1 MFFIIS
7 FLSPLFIAVFLSPFF
22 IDVFMVCDLIVRVKH
37 STYIT
42 NITNVP
48 FLLTLLKQKVYDI
61 FNPNPRV
68 VVKYSLVH
76 GQNVFWI
83 VI

>member
-42 NITNVP
+42 NAR
-48 FLLTLLKQKVYDI
+48 FLITLLKQKVYDI
-61 FNPNPRV
+61 FDSNPRV

-76 GQNVFWI
+76 GQNIFWI

>member
-7 FLSPLFIAVFLSPFF
+7 FLSPFF

-42 NITNVP
+42 NAH
-48 FLLTLLKQKVYDI
+48 FLITLLKQKVYDI
-61 FNPNPRV
+61 FDSNPRV
-68 VVKYSLVH
+68 VVKYNLIH

>member
-7 FLSPLFIAVFLSPFF
+7 FLSPFF

-42 NITNVP
+42 NAH
-48 FLLTLLKQKVYDI
+48 FLITLLEQKVYDI
-61 FNPNPRV
+61 FDSNPRV

>member
-42 NITNVP
+42 NVP
-48 FLLTLLKQKVYDI
+48 FLLTLLEQKVYDI

-68 VVKYSLVH
+68 VVKDRFVH
-76 GQNVFWI
+76 GQNIFWI

>member
-42 NITNVP
+42 NAH
-48 FLLTLLKQKVYDI
+48 FLITLLKQKVYDI
-61 FNPNPRV
+61 FDSNPRV
-68 VVKYSLVH
+68 VVKYSLIH

>member
-7 FLSPLFIAVFLSPFF
+7 FLSPFF

-42 NITNVP
+42 NSH
-48 FLLTLLKQKVYDI
+48 FLITLLEQKIYDI
-61 FNPNPRV
+61 FDSNPRV
-68 VVKYSLVH
+68 VVKYNLIH